1 MNLKTGSVIQVD
13 CTGMGH
19 NGEGVCRFDGLALF
33 VPLVLPGEKAKIEVV
48 EVKKRYG
55 VGRLIEIIEP
65 SAERVTPRCTYYGSC
80 GGCQLQHLSYSGQL
94 RHKKQMVKDA
104 FERIGRLESPIIH
117 DVLGMAEPWNY
128 RNKMQLPVGKEKQ
141 ELLIGCY
148 QRGSHKVIDTLDCLI
163 QSEWNNRLLKKIRKF
178 LQEIGAKVYSEKN
191 HQGWL
196 RHVMGRTN
204 KDGEA
209 LLVIVATSA
218 RLPGGRA
225 RWQKFFQEL
234 ENVKGILLNV
244 NSKVTNT
251 VLGNET
257 ITVAGEGSLT
267 ETLGDL
273 RFSLSGTAFFQV
285 NPSQTE
291 VLYDKVVEFAGL
303 TGSEKVLDAYCGT
316 GTIALYLAPRSHKV
330 IGIERHKGAVED
342 AQKNAEENGIGN
354 CEFWAGDVEHYL
366 AKIKE
371 MQPDIV
377 VIDPPRSGCS
387 PEMLAALNDTG
398 IKKLVYVSC
407 NPSTLARDVAWLVGR
422 GWEIKEVQ
430 PVDMFPQTAHVEA
443 VIKLSLKN
451 DISRIAV
458 AMKPG
463 EEISHTIAQKK

>member
-1 MNLKTGSVIQVD
+1 
-13 CTGMGH
+13 
-19 NGEGVCRFDGLALF
+19 
-33 VPLVLPGEKAKIEVV
+33 
-48 EVKKRYG
+48 
-55 VGRLIEIIEP
+55 
-65 SAERVTPRCTYYGSC
+65 
-80 GGCQLQHLSYSGQL
+80 
-94 RHKKQMVKDA
+94 
-104 FERIGRLESPIIH
+104 
-117 DVLGMAEPWNY
+117 
-128 RNKMQLPVGKEKQ
+128 
-141 ELLIGCY
+141 
-148 QRGSHKVIDTLDCLI
+148 
-163 QSEWNNRLLKKIRKF
+163 
-178 LQEIGAKVYSEKN
+178 
-191 HQGWL
+191 
-196 RHVMGRTN
+196 MGRTN

-342 AQKNAEENGIGN
+342 ARRMPRKMALEIVNFGQ
-354 CEFWAGDVEHYL
+354 
-366 AKIKE
+366 E
-371 MQPDIV
+371 MSSI
-377 VIDPPRSGCS
+377 
-387 PEMLAALNDTG
+387 T
-398 IKKLVYVSC
+398 
-407 NPSTLARDVAWLVGR
+407 
-422 GWEIKEVQ
+422 
-430 PVDMFPQTAHVEA
+430 
-443 VIKLSLKN
+443 
-451 DISRIAV
+451 
-458 AMKPG
+458 
-463 EEISHTIAQKK
+463 